1 MNIDSLIQTLVVMN
15 LKDISN
21 MSYNQFV
28 YIFLCYLCYSYKEQ
42 LVEYI
47 SPYILRN
54 RYKSEIINEI
64 KLSYVGKDRDLKIEK
79 TQSINNILW
88 YYVNNTEASKSV
100 ESIKQYKLNCAV
112 QRDNEGY
119 YIHDVYL
126 PDTNTTVKIDTD
138 VYLEFIHSC
147 KTIKGKDDTSEEERK
162 ILVILKSKYLDCT
175 SLKEWL
181 NDISKSYSEWVNK
194 ETDLYLYTTIIEENS
209 LQFSRF
215 VFDSTKNF
223 DNLFFEEKELI
234 IKRLRQYS
242 NIETYKKLGIP
253 HTLGFLF
260 HGEPGCGKTSCIKAM
275 ANYLNRSIVSINLKH
290 VNSIE
295 ELRKLFLSSLIGDWA
310 RDRNKRLYVFE
321 EIDCSVDESENPFL
335 DRKLQKDVRINKEDD
350 NLDKLAKALLKDEKD
365 DKSKKV
371 SCKITTGE
379 VLELLDGIAE
389 TDDRIIIFTTNHPE
403 KIDKAFMRPG
413 RIDMCVEFKKLRR
426 VDINNL
432 YKLWFNKSIGE
443 KALSKIKDYSISQA
457 EFGKLCFENNAEK
470 VLEKL
475 ISH

>member
-1 MNIDSLIQTLVVMN
+1 MNIESLIQTLVVMN

-28 YIFLCYLCYSYKEQ
+28 YIFLCYLFYSYKEQ
-42 LVEYI
+42 LIDYI
-47 SPYILRN
+47 TPYITLN
-54 RYKSEIINEI
+54 KYKSEIINEI
-64 KLSYVGKDRDLKIEK
+64 KISYVGKDREHKVEK
-79 TQSINNILW
+79 THSINTILW
-88 YYVNNTEASKSV
+88 CYVNNTEAVKSV
-100 ESIKQYKLNCAV
+100 KSIKEYKINCPV
-112 QRDNEGY
+112 QIDHNGI
-119 YIHDVYL
+119 YIFDVYL

-138 VYLEFIHSC
+138 IYLEFNHSC
-147 KTIKGKDDTSEEERK
+147 KSIKGKDDTLEEERK
-162 ILVILKSKYLDCT
+162 ILLILKSKYLDCT
-175 SLKEWL
+175 SIKEWL
-181 NDISKSYSEWVNK
+181 KDKRKSYIEWTNK
-194 ETDLYLYTTIIEENS
+194 ETNLYLYTSIINKDI
-209 LQFSRF
+209 LDFSKF
-215 VFDSTKNF
+215 IFESTKNF

-234 IKRLRQYS
+234 IKRLQQYS

-260 HGEPGCGKTSCIKAM
+260 YGEPGCGKTSCIKAM
-275 ANYLNRSIVSINLKH
+275 ANHLNRSIVSINLKH

-295 ELRKLFLSSLIGDWA
+295 ELRKLFLSQQIGGWA
-310 RDRNKRLYVFE
+310 MDRNKRLYVFE
-321 EIDCSVDESENPFL
+321 EMDCSVDESENPFL
-335 DRKLQKDVRINKEDD
+335 DRKLQKDVRVNKEDD
-350 NLDKLAKALLKDEKD
+350 NLDKLAKALLKD